1 MKPPRELV
9 TIVCLLR
16 ENPNFNKIHVGAC
29 QATAFS
35 PAMGVT
41 HWPTIHFPILSDEQL
56 NFKIDGANLMKN
68 DKLAFYAP
76 GNSEI
81 DSGMLDLYWEK
92 FVIPLIPE
100 AKINIRE
107 FTDFEE
113 HMLLTRTSAGKSWKV
128 FEINLTEV
136 SAAEWYITL
145 CCARYPY
152 ENPNLIK
159 ALFKTDLAG
168 LNFNMCWLMASFFS
182 PYKNHCFTPLTYQYN
197 TEQMIKSGFPIA
209 KSIQDLYAGVG
220 ALYNNHKSS
229 TIYEDLNRHMG
240 LSKMKHALNDEKDE
254 DPWRELDYFKL
265 GQQRRAEMEKYFNFS
280 LGL

>member
-16 ENPNFNKIHVGAC
+16 ENPNFNKIHLGAC
-29 QATAFS
+29 QAAAFS
-35 PAMGVT
+35 PRDTMRL
-41 HWPTIHFPILSDEQL
+41 WPTIHFPTLSAEQL
-56 NFKIDGANLMKN
+56 NFKIDESKIMKN

-76 GNSEI
+76 GNPEI

-107 FTDFEE
+107 FTNFEKE
-113 HMLLTRTSAGKSWKV
+113 MLLNRTSAKEPWKV

-136 SAAEWYITL
+136 LVTEWYIAL

-152 ENPNLIK
+152 ENPNMIR

-168 LNFNMCWLMASFFS
+168 LDFNMCWLMASFFS
-182 PYKNHCFTPLTYQYN
+182 PFKNHCFTPLTYQYDV
-197 TEQMIKSGFPIA
+197 EQMIKSGFPIA
-209 KSIQDLYAGVG
+209 KAIKKLCESDDSLYHTNKISIL
-220 ALYNNHKSS
+220 
-229 TIYEDLNRHMG
+229 YEDLNRDMG
-240 LSKMKHALNDEKDE
+240 LSRMKPVGTKEE
-254 DPWRELDYFKL
+254 RDPWFGMDIFKA
-265 GQQRRAEMEKYFNFS
+265 GQQRRTEMEKYFNFS